1 MFYQF
6 FQSKNNPSLSR
17 LSAIKTTERTYDALQ
32 VSANVCNNHERIVTE
47 PSTNDCYLLKKQT
60 FGSRHQKNKLNI
72 LINNIQNTFKE
83 EIEKIKEEAKLK
95 LVDPQIHIQDIL
107 SNSKEDVELLI
118 YKLKKIL
125 INKSK
130 RAFCV
135 DIIQEINHF
144 ITKLKNLDIKI
155 LVTLTLAKIAKYY
168 NLLYYSIS
176 LAKNAKRLSD
186 SESLLKYKLKAYSI
200 LSQCFLKLR
209 LKQAK
214 IYITKYL
221 MCSWKLK
228 LVNSEFK
235 GYEQLGKYYYYEGNI
250 RMAQLFHD
258 RMLNGESLKFDSS
271 LKRLA
276 ISKFEQGS
284 IGKSKKDNHIIDEN
298 NLDISSDDEPFEIIF
313 NQDSNDVKIN
323 TNKIVA
329 SYRKKN
335 RLLNFSIRQQPLY
348 NKTTIKK
355 AQQEVKNANL
365 FIRSPKQQNVNSLF
379 TEQGNLDL
387 QKLKSLPHSHLRL
400 GELKTPV
407 MLNHLSPNRCLVN
420 YQSLELNKS
429 PQSNRKAEEVDLL
442 FDVGDVHK
450 MSKILNKIITILTKI
465 DEWLQIQNELQ

>member
-17 LSAIKTTERTYDALQ
+17 LSAVRTTERTYDALQ
-32 VSANVCNNHERIVTE
+32 VSANVYNNHERIITE
-47 PSTNDCYLLKKQT
+47 PSTNDGYLIKKQT
-60 FGSRHQKNKLNI
+60 FCSRHQKNKI
-72 LINNIQNTFKE
+72 YIFIHNIQNTFKE
-83 EIEKIKEEAKLK
+83 EIEKIKEESKIKLI
-95 LVDPQIHIQDIL
+95 DPQIHIQDML
-107 SNSKEDVELLI
+107 SNTKEDLEFI
-118 YKLKKIL
+118 INKLRKIL

-130 RAFCV
+130 RSISV

-144 ITKLKNLDIKI
+144 IIKFKNIDIKI
-155 LVTLTLAKIAKYY
+155 LITLTLAKIAKYY

-221 MCSWKLK
+221 MCSWKLGQ
-228 LVNSEFK
+228 VNSEFK

-250 RMAQLFHD
+250 KMAQLFHN

-284 IGKSKKDNHIIDEN
+284 IGKNKKDNHIIDEN

-313 NQDSNDVKIN
+313 NQDSNDVKLN
-323 TNKIVA
+323 TNTIMN
-329 SYRKKN
+329 SQRKKN
-335 RLLNFSIRQQPLY
+335 RLLNFSIRSQPLF
-348 NKTTIKK
+348 NKTNIKK
-355 AQQEVKNANL
+355 SQQEIKNANL
-365 FIRSPKQQNVNSLF
+365 YIRSPKQQNVNSLF

-387 QKLKSLPHSHLRL
+387 QKLKNLPHSHLKL

-407 MLNHLSPNRCLVN
+407 MLNHLSPNRCLAN

-429 PQSNRKAEEVDLL
+429 PQSNRKAEEVELL
-442 FDVGDVHK
+442 FDVGDIHK

-465 DEWLQIQNELQ
+465 DEWLYMQNELQ